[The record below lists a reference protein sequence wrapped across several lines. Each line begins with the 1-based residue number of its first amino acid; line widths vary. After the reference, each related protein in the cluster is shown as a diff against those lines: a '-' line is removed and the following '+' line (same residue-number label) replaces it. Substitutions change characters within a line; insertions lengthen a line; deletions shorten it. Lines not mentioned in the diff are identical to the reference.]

1 MIRCVKYAAAVLV
14 ALSST
19 VVVAQKVTTVE
30 ELDKTMKR
38 VGQAQQ
44 GINKAI
50 QAMAYADARK
60 NIPVV
65 RQAIMDS
72 ETFWVT
78 RKKADAIKASKET
91 LARLDALDKVLA
103 GSPDVA
109 TATAAFKE
117 LGGNGCRGCHMT
129 YREQVGDDFR
139 LKPGT
144 AE

>member
-19 VVVAQKVTTVE
+19 VAVAQKVTTVE

-38 VGQAQQ
+38 VGPAQQ
-44 GINKAI
+44 SMNKAI
-50 QAMAYADARK
+50 QSMAYADARK

-65 RQAIMDS
+65 RQAMLDA
-72 ETFWVT
+72 ENFWVT
-78 RKKADAIKASKET
+78 RKKDDAIKATKET
-91 LARLDALDKVLA
+91 VARLDALDKVLA
-103 GSPDVA
+103 SSPNAA

-117 LGGNGCRGCHMT
+117 LGGSCRSCHMT

>member
-19 VVVAQKVTTVE
+19 VAVAQKVTTVE

-38 VGQAQQ
+38 VGPAQQ
-44 GINKAI
+44 GLNKAI
-50 QAMAYADARK
+50 QSMNYADARK
-60 NIPVV
+60 NIPTI
-65 RQAIMDS
+65 RQAILDA
-72 ETFWVT
+72 ENFWVT
-78 RKKADAIKASKET
+78 RKKDDAIKATKET
-91 LARLDALDKVLA
+91 VAKLNALDKVLA
-103 GSPDVA
+103 GSPDAA

-117 LGGNGCRGCHMT
+117 VGGSCRSCHQT

>member
-1 MIRCVKYAAAVLV
+1 MIRCVKYAAAVLI

-19 VVVAQKVTTVE
+19 VALAQKVTSVE

-44 GINKAI
+44 GINKAV
-50 QAMAYADARK
+50 QSMSYADARK

-65 RQAIMDS
+65 RQAMLDS

-78 RKKADAIKASKET
+78 RKKDDAIKATKET
-91 LARLDALDKVLA
+91 VAKLDALDKVLA
-103 GSPDVA
+103 GSPTAA

-117 LGGNGCRGCHMT
+117 VGGACRSCHMT
-129 YREQVGDDFR
+129 YREQVGDDYR

>member
-19 VVVAQKVTTVE
+19 VAVAQKVTTVE

-38 VGQAQQ
+38 VGPAQR

-50 QAMAYADARK
+50 ESMAFADARK

-65 RQAIMDS
+65 RQAMLDA
-72 ETFWVT
+72 ENFWVT
-78 RKKADAIKASKET
+78 RKKDDAIKAT
-91 LARLDALDKVLA
+91 RDTVARLDALDKVLA
-103 GSPDVA
+103 ASPNAA
-109 TATAAFKE
+109 TATAASKE
-117 LGGNGCRGCHMT
+117 LGGACRSCHQT